1 MAITTVVGASG
12 QILAVTVDGAQAQA
26 LANQY
31 SSAISGVS
39 GLTSYDLVPGSN
51 SSFSAGVSQGV
62 LTQSGSY
69 SINGDV
75 QYIAAGSYAAQDTL
89 TGSVAIDLSK
99 NTASSV
105 SLLTGAWDGVSVVA
119 GNQSGSVVSSVG
131 NNFFLGAGK
140 TGSWNIVTGSGND
153 TILGSNGN
161 NTIDG
166 GTGNNLIYLGS
177 GTNVVRSEG
186 QDTIDGSNGTDT
198 VTLLGGSSVVN
209 LHANATVYDTTGS
222 NSVTVG
228 NNSFIT
234 GGSSST
240 YFTTGASATVSGGL
254 NDTISA
260 AGDLQQIRGT
270 GNTISVDGSLSFLN
284 GTGNTTITAGN
295 ATLFG
300 ASGLNVQFDGTS
312 GYSLFVGTGGD
323 ETISAASS
331 HGVLEAFAS
340 NGGNTTIIGGTGAD
354 TLVAGSG
361 NATFTGGSGGS
372 NLFALNGGLAG
383 GDYTITDF
391 GSAAGNLVALYRY
404 GLQNNDGLQNVLSA
418 ATVAGGNTT
427 IALNDGSK
435 ITFVGVTDL
444 KASDFTLS

>member
-1 MAITTVVGASG
+1 MVGASG
-12 QILAVTVDGAQAQA
+12 VTLAVTVDGAQAQA
-26 LANQY
+26 LASQY
-31 SSAISGVS
+31 SSAVSGVS

-62 LTQSGSY
+62 ITQSGSY

-75 QYIAAGSYAAQDTL
+75 QYVSAGSYAEQDTL
-89 TGSVAIDLSK
+89 TGSVAIDLTK

-105 SLLTGAWDGVSVVA
+105 SLLTGAWDGATVFV
-119 GNQSGSVVSSVG
+119 GNQNGSFVGGVG
-131 NNFFLGAGK
+131 NNVFLGAGK
-140 TGSWNIVTGSGND
+140 TGS
-153 TILGSNGN
+153 
-161 NTIDG
+161 
-166 GTGNNLIYLGS
+166 
-177 GTNVVRSEG
+177 
-186 QDTIDGSNGTDT
+186 
-198 VTLLGGSSVVN
+198 
-209 LHANATVYDTTGS
+209 ATVYDTTGS

-228 NNSFIT
+228 NNSFVT

-240 YFTTGASATVSGGL
+240 YFTTDASATVSGGL

-270 GNTISVDGSLSFLN
+270 GNSISVDGSLSFLN

-300 ASGLNVQFDGTS
+300 ASGLNAQFDGTS
-312 GYSLFVGTGGD
+312 GYSLFVGGDGD

-331 HGVLEAFAS
+331 HGVLEAFAGS
-340 NGGNTTIIGGTGAD
+340 GTTTLIGGTGAD
-354 TLVAGSG
+354 TLVGGTG
-361 NATFTGGSGGS
+361 NSTLTGGSGSS
-372 NLFALNGGLAG
+372 NLFALVDGHAG
-383 GDYTITDF
+383 GDYTVTDF
-391 GSAAGNLVALYRY
+391 GSAAGNLVALYQY
-404 GLQNNDGLQNVLSA
+404 GLQNNNGLQDVLNA

-444 KASDFTLS
+444 KASDFTVS

>member
-12 QILAVTVDGAQAQA
+12 VTLAVTVDGAQAQA
-26 LANQY
+26 LASQY
-31 SSAISGVS
+31 SSAVSGVS

-62 LTQSGSY
+62 ITQSGSY
-69 SINGDV
+69 SIVGDV
-75 QYIAAGSYAAQDTL
+75 QYVSAGSYAEQDTL
-89 TGSVAIDLSK
+89 TGSVAIDLTK

-105 SLLTGAWDGVSVVA
+105 SLLTGAWDGATVFV
-119 GNQSGSVVSSVG
+119 GNQNGSFVGGVG
-131 NNFFLGAGK
+131 NNVFLGAGK
-140 TGSWNIVTGSGND
+140 TGSWNIATGSGND
-153 TILGSNGN
+153 TILGTNGN
-161 NTIDG
+161 TTIDG
-166 GTGNNLIYLGS
+166 GTGANLIYLGS
-177 GTNVVRSEG
+177 GTNTVRSEG
-186 QDTIDGSNGTDT
+186 QDTIDGTNGTDT

-209 LHANATVYDTTGS
+209 LHDNATVYDTTGS

-228 NNSFIT
+228 NNSFVT

-270 GNTISVDGSLSFLN
+270 GNSISVDGSLSFLN

-312 GYSLFVGTGGD
+312 GYSLFVGGDGD

-331 HGVLEAFAS
+331 HGVLEAFAGS
-340 NGGNTTIIGGTGAD
+340 GTTTLIGGTGAD
-354 TLVAGSG
+354 TLVGGTG
-361 NATFTGGSGGS
+361 NSTLTGGSGSS
-372 NLFALNGGLAG
+372 NLFALVDGHAG
-383 GDYTITDF
+383 GDYTVTDF
-391 GSAAGNLVALYRY
+391 GSAAGNLMALYQY
-404 GLQNNDGLQNVLSA
+404 GLQNNNGLQDVLNA

-444 KASDFTLS
+444 KASDFTVS